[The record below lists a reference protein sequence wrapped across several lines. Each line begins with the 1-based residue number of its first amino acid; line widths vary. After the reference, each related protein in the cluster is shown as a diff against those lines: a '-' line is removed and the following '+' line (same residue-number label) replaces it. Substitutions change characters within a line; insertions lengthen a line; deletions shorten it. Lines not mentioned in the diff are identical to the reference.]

1 MHGVAERRMRRD
13 VIDQLAV
20 DIDLP
25 PIAQRGMIGTSL
37 DLAPNA
43 HAALLNMVRFIPE

>member
-1 MHGVAERRMRRD
+1 MRRD

-25 PIAQRGMIGTSL
+25 PIAQRGEMIGTSL